1 MFVLPCKYVESCL
14 IEQAVQAIRIHHPD
28 VKILV
33 VDSDS
38 ADKSY
43 FDSLTPYNVIIADV
57 ANQNYESG
65 AFWYAVENYKEDWYV
80 LLQDS
85 MILNKSIANVI
96 VSPAEF
102 TCFMYFT
109 EDSHSNYTHMSTPEW
124 IGSINRMLG
133 TLKLLP
139 TNQSTKYTGVFG
151 PNFIIKSALVDK
163 LLATNLDKTLRPTN
177 KYEHQMSERA
187 WGIVA
192 SQYGIDLT
200 RSSILGD
207 FHIVREG
214 KYKAETDTLYTEYFI
229 KQWFNSQRK

>member
-1 MFVLPCKYVESCL
+1 
-14 IEQAVQAIRIHHPD
+14 VQAIRAHHPD
-28 VKILV
+28 VKILI

-43 FDSLTPYNVIIADV
+43 FDLLTPYNVIIADI

-96 VSPAEF
+96 ASPTEF

-109 EDSHSNYTHMSTPEW
+109 EDSHNNYTHLNTSEW
-124 IGSINRMLG
+124 IGGINRMLG
-133 TLKLLP
+133 TLTP
-139 TNQSTKYTGVFG
+139 ISTEQNTTYTGVFG
-151 PNFIIKSALVDK
+151 PNFIIKSTLVDK
-163 LLATNLDKTLRPTN
+163 LLANNLDKTLRPTN
-177 KYEHQMSERA
+177 KYEHQMSERV
-187 WGIVA
+187 WGLAV
-192 SQYGIDLT
+192 SQHEIDLT
-200 RSSILGD
+200 KSSILGD

-214 KYKAETDTLYTEYFI
+214 KYKAETNTLYTEYFI
-229 KQWFNSQRK
+229 KQWFNSKRT